1 MRWVILVL
9 VLMGLFW
16 STQEGFRVTMDL
28 DGSVLNRA
36 AGLKENL
43 TAGVHAKARGLRD
56 GMLSMVP
63 FRAHYY
69 KLRRRFK

>member
-1 MRWVILVL
+1 MWWVLLLLVL
-9 VLMGLFW
+9 LWG
-16 STQEGFRVTMDL
+16 STREGFRMTMDL

-43 TAGVHAKARGLRD
+43 TAGLHTKARGIRD
-56 GMLSMVP
+56 GMLSMLP